1 MHWRMPCRQQSRE
14 STQSRAESKRAVKPR
29 ASRLAG
35 SARGRASRIGERQS
49 NDTCY
54 LFGRTKQK
62 TERGQDPRPK
72 QDKKAVKRHRFSG
85 KQRRGQAPALHVW
98 STDPK
103 SGQFAKKRAYSFP
116 AKNAPRVRAR
126 IARVHQPNS
135 DSVFGGR
142 GALQRI
148 RTAKNR
154 RRFLSLTSGKHLP
167 NCRAGAC
174 LTVRPAF
181 QSMIMINH
189 HLHSMAVM
197 RKVS

>member
-1 MHWRMPCRQQSRE
+1 MHWRMLCRRHNQV

-62 TERGQDPRPK
+62 MERGQDPRPK
-72 QDKKAVKRHRFSG
+72 QDKKAVKRHPFSG

-116 AKNAPRVRAR
+116 ANTAPHVRATNCLR
-126 IARVHQPNS
+126 LLAEQR
-135 DSVFGGR
+135 SVFGGR
-142 GALQRI
+142 GAVPRVRRSRRSPKDKNSEKSAAFFIAHQRE
-148 RTAKNR
+148 
-154 RRFLSLTSGKHLP
+154 TSPEL
-167 NCRAGAC
+167 
-174 LTVRPAF
+174 
-181 QSMIMINH
+181 
-189 HLHSMAVM
+189 
-197 RKVS
+197 